1 MGEKKQKTCFI
12 VCPISEKGTET
23 RDRSDQLLE
32 YLLEPVCKELGFEVI
47 RIDKLPHN
55 NSITNEI
62 FKFLNE
68 ADLVIGD
75 TTDDN
80 PNCFYEIGY
89 RTALQKPIILVREN
103 GSKLPF
109 DVAGI
114 NTYIYQLN
122 DLRAVSDFKDKLKS
136 TISTLSFEVTKNT
149 KDNTNSDEVL
159 NKILQLLLGLDN
171 KLDLITLENKG
182 HNKNIASFTAI
193 ISSLIQKAT
202 NNQPKTEEDY
212 VLSVFKEAIKNPDN
226 FSKIMAMV
234 EAQNKK

>member
-1 MGEKKQKTCFI
+1 MGEKKQKKCFI
-12 VCPISEKGTET
+12 VCPISEKETET

-32 YLLEPVCKELGFEVI
+32 YLLEPVCKELSFEVI

-114 NTYIYQLN
+114 NTYTYQLN

-159 NKILQLLLGLDN
+159 NKIFNLLLTIDN
-171 KLDLITLENKG
+171 KVDKFNSNIISEITRNFVSSVDKKNENEVMLQVLKTVLANPKSMQSLITLGKFV
-182 HNKNIASFTAI
+182 KD
-193 ISSLIQKAT
+193 Q
-202 NNQPKTEEDY
+202 EE
-212 VLSVFKEAIKNPDN
+212 
-226 FSKIMAMV
+226 
-234 EAQNKK
+234 

>member
-1 MGEKKQKTCFI
+1 MGEKKQKKCFI

-32 YLLEPVCKELGFEVI
+32 YLLEPVCKELSFEVI

-159 NKILQLLLGLDN
+159 NKIFNLLLTIDN
-171 KLDLITLENKG
+171 KMDKFNSNIISEITKNFVSSVDKKNENEVMLQVLKTVLTNPKSMQSLITLGKFV
-182 HNKNIASFTAI
+182 KD
-193 ISSLIQKAT
+193 Q
-202 NNQPKTEEDY
+202 EE
-212 VLSVFKEAIKNPDN
+212 
-226 FSKIMAMV
+226 
-234 EAQNKK
+234 

>member
-23 RDRSDQLLE
+23 RDHSDQLLE
-32 YLLEPVCKELGFEVI
+32 YLLEPVCKELSFEVI

-114 NTYIYQLN
+114 NTYTYQLN

-159 NKILQLLLGLDN
+159 NKIFNLLLTIDN
-171 KLDLITLENKG
+171 KVDKFNSNIISEITRNFVSSVDKKNENEVMLQVLKTVLTNPKSMQSLITLGKFV
-182 HNKNIASFTAI
+182 KD
-193 ISSLIQKAT
+193 Q
-202 NNQPKTEEDY
+202 EE
-212 VLSVFKEAIKNPDN
+212 
-226 FSKIMAMV
+226 
-234 EAQNKK
+234 